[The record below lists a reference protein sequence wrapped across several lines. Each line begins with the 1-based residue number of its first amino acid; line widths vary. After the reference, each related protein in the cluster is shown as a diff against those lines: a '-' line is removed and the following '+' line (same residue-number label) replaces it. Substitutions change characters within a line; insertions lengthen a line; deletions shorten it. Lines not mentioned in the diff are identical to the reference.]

1 MFVPVLPFSGHP
13 GVVPRHWRGG
23 RGTAALDEGRDEARQ
38 RGGVMLT
45 AIMIAMF
52 YLGTAAGVMGSVLM
66 GTFGSSDGE
75 QTEALGG
82 VLTDLDELTRA
93 A

>member
-1 MFVPVLPFSGHP
+1 
-13 GVVPRHWRGG
+13 
-23 RGTAALDEGRDEARQ
+23 
-38 RGGVMLT
+38 MLT

-66 GTFGSSDGE
+66 GTFSSSHRDGA
-75 QTEALGG
+75 EALGL
-82 VLTDLDELTRA
+82 VAELDELDELNELTSA

>member
-1 MFVPVLPFSGHP
+1 
-13 GVVPRHWRGG
+13 
-23 RGTAALDEGRDEARQ
+23 
-38 RGGVMLT
+38 MLT

-66 GTFGSSDGE
+66 GTFSSHEGE
-75 QTEALGG
+75 KTETLGDL
-82 VLTDLDELTRA
+82 VTDLDELSHA